1 MTRKQWI
8 SFAGMLVGVTAA
20 VGFSAGP
27 GSQTPPADARLARIL
42 ERTKEYCQKLEGA
55 ALDFT
60 CIEKIEERTYSMIED
75 APEGAAANPAGMAYN
90 YKPANTPYYAST
102 YVYDY
107 QFVRKGNRKAE
118 NRVLIEENGKK
129 KKNKDAVLTTTTVR
143 VENALFGPI
152 GLLGAAAQDLHE
164 YRIAGEET
172 EKGKKVLILEAT
184 LKASLD
190 RVHCTGRIWVRE
202 DDASI
207 LKIAWDQTSVG
218 NFEIIQETA
227 KKMNAE
233 PRLTSVTEYGQEK
246 SGLRFPSKDT
256 TEEGYLKHGR
266 VQVRSLTTILY
277 KDYKFFTV
285 ETQVKY

>member
-1 MTRKQWI
+1 MTRKKWI
-8 SFAGMLVGVTAA
+8 SFTGMLVGVTAA
-20 VGFSAGP
+20 AGFSAGP
-27 GSQTPPADARLARIL
+27 GSQTSPADARLARIL
-42 ERTKEYCQKLEGA
+42 ERTTEYCQKLERA

-60 CIEKIEERTYSMIED
+60 CIEKIEERTYSTIEE
-75 APEGAAANPAGMAYN
+75 APDGMVPNPSGVAYT
-90 YKPANTPYYAST
+90 YKPVNTPYYANT

-107 QFVRKGNRKAE
+107 QFVRKGSRKAE
-118 NRVLIEENGKK
+118 NRVLIEENGRK

-164 YRIAGEET
+164 YRIVGEET
-172 EKGKKVLILEAT
+172 EKGEQVLVLEAT
-184 LKASLD
+184 LKATLD

-207 LKIAWDQTSVG
+207 LRIAWDQTSVG
-218 NFEIIQETA
+218 NFKLIRETA

-246 SGLRFPSKDT
+246 NGLRFPSKDT
-256 TEEGYLKHGR
+256 TEEGYLKHGNVR
-266 VQVRSLTTILY
+266 VRSLTTILY